1 MAWWDDLLSLN
12 RAAADWLDR
21 TSSGAAGALNRGGER
36 LLPGSTPAGAPGA
49 PPAPPAPPVA
59 AVTAPAA
66 PGPSAAGTRQ
76 VDPSRAAVD
85 LGNGKARTYYTD
97 GSYEDWDIAQGPPR
111 PATSTLQKFQ
121 GQLNDVEQAILTA
134 EQAIKNEPG
143 STAAYNAQQ
152 ALPAL
157 RTLRTQI
164 TTQIA
169 QEENRIRDEQ
179 KKAETEEA
187 KPKNG
192 DTRTTLQKYTL
203 PNGQTV
209 QGVITE
215 TYNNGQW
222 SYVNG
227 SAKPAEGW
235 LGQAQGP
242 AQLTN
247 QVLTDGRGGYWTYD
261 QATGDARPING
272 PAGAVKTIS
281 GPDGGMYVQNPDGS
295 LGNQLFEGLPQTYT
309 DPDGYVIGIDRRN
322 GAEVFR
328 VDTKTKA
335 GRELSDRIARAK
347 ADQAEREAGP
357 QFQSAVAQYQSE
369 VGRRQGLAR
378 TELARL
384 QDLQKSGQ
392 LSPDQA
398 EAQFDAW
405 MQTNVEGPL
414 AGYRAAAE
422 EERRTQEQAN
432 LTRQTAEDAR
442 VEALNRQRQQLGYQA
457 GEAAR
462 QQGIE
467 IGQQT
472 RAPQYLQGLGD
483 VANAMATGRPF
494 AGFSPEAFN
503 PANFKGVQ
511 PDYNALADQAMN
523 RLFGVLPQATARN
536 VNVPLPQLPTG
547 DALRTMLDG
556 VRYSGPLTGTPNEAP
571 VPGQEAQD
579 LGTGMAR
586 TMYPGNRF
594 VDWRIPA

>member
-12 RAAADWLDR
+12 RAAVDWLNR
-21 TSSGAAGALNRGGER
+21 TGTATSVALNQATGR
-36 LLPGSTPAGAPGA
+36 AVPGA
-49 PPAPPAPPVA
+49 PPPPPAAAAPAPA
-59 AVTAPAA
+59 AVPAPEAAAAPEPAAPAA
-66 PGPSAAGTRQ
+66 PAA
-76 VDPSRAAVD
+76 PAKAA
-85 LGNGKARTYYTD
+85 T
-97 GSYEDWDIAQGPPR
+97 
-111 PATSTLQKFQ
+111 TLERFQ
-121 GQLNDVEQAILTA
+121 GQLNDVEQAILAA
-134 EQAIKNEPG
+134 EQAVKNEPG
-143 STAAYNAQQ
+143 STAAYTAQQ

-215 TYNNGQW
+215 TYKNGQW

-235 LGQAQGP
+235 AGQPQGA

-261 QATGDARPING
+261 QATGEARPING
-272 PAGAVKTIS
+272 PAGAVKTTA
-281 GPDGGMYVQNPDGS
+281 GPAGDVYVQNPDGS
-295 LGNQLFEGLPQTYT
+295 LGNKLFEALPQTYT
-309 DPDGYVIGIDRRN
+309 DPDGYLVGIDRRN

-328 VDTKTKA
+328 VDTKSKE
-335 GRELSDRIARAK
+335 GRELADRLSRAK
-347 ADQAEREAGP
+347 VAQAEREAGP
-357 QFQSAVAQYQSE
+357 QFSSAIAQYQAE

-398 EAQFDAW
+398 EAQFDTW

-432 LTRQTAEDAR
+432 LTRQTAEETR
-442 VEALNRQRQQLGYQA
+442 VEGLNRQRQQLGYEA

-462 QQGIE
+462 TQGLE
-467 IGQQT
+467 IGQKT
-472 RAPQYLQGLGD
+472 RSPEYIQGLGQM
-483 VANAMATGRPF
+483 ANAMATGQPF
-494 AGFSPEAFN
+494 GGFAPGAFD

-511 PDYNALADQAMN
+511 PNYTRLADQAMQ

-536 VNVPLPQLPTG
+536 VNVPVPQLPTG
-547 DALRTMLDG
+547 DTLRSMLDG
-556 VRYSGPLTGTPNEAP
+556 VRYSGPLTGSPNETP
-571 VPGQEAQD
+571 VPGQEAVD

-586 TMYPGNRF
+586 SVFPGGRF
-594 VDWRIPA
+594 LDWRIPG